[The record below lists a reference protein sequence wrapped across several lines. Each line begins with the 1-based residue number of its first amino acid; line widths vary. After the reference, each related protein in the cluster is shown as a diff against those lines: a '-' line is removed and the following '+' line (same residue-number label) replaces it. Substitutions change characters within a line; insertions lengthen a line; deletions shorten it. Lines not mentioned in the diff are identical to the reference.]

1 MWGGGGGGGGG
12 GDIEGEVFVQA
23 FTPFHPAIQYARRH
37 DYLGFY
43 EQEIEFREALRY
55 PPFARVALVT
65 LRGRNEEKVQFSAD
79 HVRKEL
85 EALLA
90 GFRDLILAG
99 PGPAPLAK
107 AESYYRFQI
116 MIRTKAM
123 SRLASVLDP
132 WCETL
137 ALPDDVRLT
146 LDIDPVDLM

>member
-1 MWGGGGGGGGG
+1 MRS
-12 GDIEGEVFVQA
+12 ILSA
-23 FTPFHPAIQYARRH
+23 TTLLLAA
-37 DYLGFY
+37 LGFATTVSA
-43 EQEIEFREALRY
+43 QSPAVSPAEADLAKQAEAAKR
-55 PPFARVALVT
+55 
-65 LRGRNEEKVQFSAD
+65 
-79 HVRKEL
+79 EL